1 MSVTFVL
8 ICVMVLIIL
17 INTFGVKTE
26 SFTDSENKMNNNVL
40 DKVDS
45 MEEKLDNLVEQE
57 KETRTFCKL
66 LRHDSS
72 NKEQLQKMME
82 FRNQQFDANWK
93 KQNKMLGD
101 IKKKIIE
108 LKLGKNNKEFV
119 DFNST
124 RNKKRGEYSKRKKI
138 MEAAKKM
145 IQNPP
150 QVNLT
155 FQNNI

>member
-1 MSVTFVL
+1 
-8 ICVMVLIIL
+8 MVLIIL

>member
-1 MSVTFVL
+1 MSVTFIL
-8 ICVMVLIIL
+8 ICVMVLIVL

-45 MEEKLDNLVEQE
+45 MEEKLDNLVDQE

-124 RNKKRGEYSKRKKI
+124 RNKKRGEYGKRKKI